1 MALGG
6 PFGPE
11 NDKSYMHSISEQ
23 GSQIKPK
30 MEGEKQNRYY
40 HYMQWPRFT
49 LSFFKLRSNLIR
61 QYTEL
66 RYVYSICNFENL
78 VFFG

>member
-6 PFGPE
+6 PFGLE

-40 HYMQWPRFT
+40 HYMQWPIFN
-49 LSFFKLRSNLIR
+49 LSFFKLRYKLI
-61 QYTEL
+61 
-66 RYVYSICNFENL
+66 
-78 VFFG
+78 